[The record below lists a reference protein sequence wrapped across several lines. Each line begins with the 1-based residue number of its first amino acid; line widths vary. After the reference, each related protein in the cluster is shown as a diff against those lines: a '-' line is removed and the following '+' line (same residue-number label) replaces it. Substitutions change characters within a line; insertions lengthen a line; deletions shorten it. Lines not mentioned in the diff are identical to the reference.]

1 MNSATLA
8 PQLAAQG
15 SAQDRDPIKPW
26 FQAAEQLGD
35 HVGIR
40 FGRIAPNSTE
50 PEWFYRSHAD
60 YDGIGGF
67 AEILRSHGA
76 RVDALPKIPHKK
88 KQTWGPFIR
97 SIPEYLQPRA
107 RVTWNR
113 DFPVTAAPYADRPPE
128 AVAWY
133 VFNEDATA
141 RIKNY
146 CRERGYTVNSFLLKN
161 LSAAIFPDLAKK
173 SKSIPWMVPVNLR
186 GKVDR
191 ERDTENHVSYVR
203 VAVARDDDAAAV
215 HAKVYRALEKGVHW
229 ANWNAYTALK
239 FTPLA
244 MKRGIIKIERV
255 TSQWLIGAFSNLG
268 EWDSDRKL
276 AGNGIDGDWLFTP
289 PAMRFFKIGA
299 GCVTWRGRLSLC
311 LHIHPQLSADSA
323 DARAWIDSWQSLIQN
338 DIGGD
343 AERERIAQ

>member
-1 MNSATLA
+1 MNSATVEA
-8 PQLAAQG
+8 QLATQVA
-15 SAQDRDPIKPW
+15 AQDRDPIKPW
-26 FQAAEQLGD
+26 FQASEQLGD

-67 AEILRSHGA
+67 TEILRAHGA
-76 RVDALPKIPHKK
+76 RVDDLPKIPHKR
-88 KQTWGPFIR
+88 KQTWWPFIR
-97 SIPEYLQPRA
+97 SLPEYLQPRA
-107 RVTWNR
+107 RVTWKRN
-113 DFPVTAAPYADRPPE
+113 FPVTATPCANLPPE
-128 AVAWY
+128 AVAWH
-133 VFNEDATA
+133 VFDEDATA
-141 RIKNY
+141 RIKEF
-146 CRERGYTVNSFLLKN
+146 CRERGYTVNSFLLKT
-161 LSAAIFPDLAKK
+161 LSDAIFPELADK
-173 SKSIPWMVPVNLR
+173 SKKIPWMVPVNLR

-203 VAVARDDDAAAV
+203 VAVARNDDSADV
-215 HAKVYRALEKGVHW
+215 HAKIYKALDKGVHW

-268 EWDSDRKL
+268 EWDRDRTL
-276 AGNGIDGDWLFTP
+276 RGEGIDGDWLFTP
-289 PAMRFFKIGA
+289 PAMRFFKIAA

-311 LHIHPQLSADSA
+311 LHIHPQLSADPA
-323 DARAWIDSWQSLIQN
+323 DARAWLDSWQKLIRN
-338 DIGGD
+338 DID
-343 AERERIAQ
+343 SDDRKDNP